1 MNSSG
6 SNKLTLNRLLFGF
19 LIVTSSF
26 LTLSNLMPPS
36 ANAQPSTSSSPQNLS
51 ISLGNSTD
59 AQIAVNQN
67 YVYVLWSD
75 DTTGNGDIYFRRSV
89 DNGTSFGSTENLS
102 NSPGNSTDA
111 QIAVNQNYVYV
122 LWSDDT
128 TGNGDI
134 YFRRSVDNGTSFRT
148 TENLSVNSTALSSR
162 PQIFAVGSNVYLA
175 WTEPAAGNNE
185 IFFRHSNDNG
195 VSFGGGRPIS
205 KTPSVDG
212 EYALFPRIASI
223 GSNVYV
229 VWQDKVSENYEIFLR
244 ESNDG
249 GGRFS
254 GIKNLSRNN
263 TGDSVSPS
271 IASLGNNVYVVWT
284 DYNPGK
290 SEIFLRASNDNASTF
305 GGIKNIS
312 WSNGDSYDPKIAL
325 GGDSSLY
332 VSWED
337 SSFREFT
344 FDLIFRASDNS
355 ADTFQNKVNVGRYVG
370 EIADH
375 SQIAGSGNNVFVV
388 WSEAPRYS
396 YPPIYKIFLEVSR
409 DNGKRFDDAIN
420 LSTGQGSSIEPKI
433 AVSQQNKT
441 VFVVWSEINNG
452 NSEIQLVKLEN
463 FF

>member
-1 MNSSG
+1 M
-6 SNKLTLNRLLFGF
+6 
-19 LIVTSSF
+19 
-26 LTLSNLMPPS
+26 
-36 ANAQPSTSSSPQNLS
+36 
-51 ISLGNSTD
+51 
-59 AQIAVNQN
+59 
-67 YVYVLWSD
+67 
-75 DTTGNGDIYFRRSV
+75 
-89 DNGTSFGSTENLS
+89 DNGTVALEVRRTSATVQVIQQMPRLLS
-102 NSPGNSTDA
+102 IKIMYMFCGAMILAGMGTY
-111 QIAVNQNYVYV
+111 ILGEVWIMV
-122 LWSDDT
+122 L
-128 TGNGDI
+128 
-134 YFRRSVDNGTSFRT
+134 SFRT
-148 TENLSVNSTALSSR
+148 TENISVNSTALSSR

-175 WTEPAAGNNE
+175 WTEAAAGNNE

-212 EYALFPRIASI
+212 EYALFPRITSI

-290 SEIFLRASNDNASTF
+290 SEVFLRASNDYASTF

-325 GGDSSLY
+325 GGDSSVY

-355 ADTFQNKVNVGRYVG
+355 VDTFQNKVNVGRYVG

-375 SQIAGSGNNVFVV
+375 SQIAGNGNNVFVV

-396 YPPIYKIFLEVSR
+396 LSSNIQDIFR
-409 DNGKRFDDAIN
+409 GK
-420 LSTGQGSSIEPKI
+420 
-433 AVSQQNKT
+433 
-441 VFVVWSEINNG
+441 
-452 NSEIQLVKLEN
+452 
-463 FF
+463 